1 MGNVERRSHYGKER
15 IAIPLRLKTTWPP
28 TQRGQELLQDTPSVP
43 AAHLGEKETSSS
55 KGTKKISFCLYKA
68 TEMEGKNLSQKGVKS
83 SCNYQAGFLFFC
95 AVFFVCHGCKLGL
108 VVEMAT
114 AVNFKE

>member
-55 KGTKKISFCLYKA
+55 KGTKKISFCLDKA
-68 TEMEGKNLSQKGVKS
+68 TEIEGKKPLSERCKIIMQLS
-83 SCNYQAGFLFFC
+83 SWISFFLCYVFC
-95 AVFFVCHGCKLGL
+95 LSW
-108 VVEMAT
+108 M
-114 AVNFKE
+114 